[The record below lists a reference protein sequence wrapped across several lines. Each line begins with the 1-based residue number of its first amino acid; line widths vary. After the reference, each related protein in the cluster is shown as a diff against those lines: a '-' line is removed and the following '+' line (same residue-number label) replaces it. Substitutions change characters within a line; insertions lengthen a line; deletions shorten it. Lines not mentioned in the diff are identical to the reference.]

1 MKTFLLRFLQLI
13 ALGLFSWILAMYLMW
28 PAWGALA
35 VFFGCIGLWL
45 GYKLL
50 RRLWLLAR
58 SRAKL
63 AASEIHGR
71 AKVDTPAGLTRLN
84 LKWKQAIGTLRHS
97 SLRRYGNPIYALP
110 WYMVIGLP
118 GSGKT
123 TAVTQSR
130 PGSLVRGTAP
140 LDAIGPTE
148 NCEWWFLNRA
158 VILDTAGRYVA
169 ADNTETDQAEW
180 DRILELLSKY
190 RLKEGIN
197 GLVLCV
203 TADQL
208 MQASPDTLA
217 RQGQALRE
225 HINQLIRLFDRRFP
239 IHLLITQADHIPGF
253 EAWSRQLPAH
263 QINQALGFTGTLAE
277 GDGAEAQF
285 ADQALDQII
294 LRLRQLRLDTAIQG
308 QAPGPELLLFP
319 DEVERLRAGLKQFLA
334 ASMGNSPYLEQ
345 PLLRGIFLTS
355 ATQDGQHWPDLLG
368 RPAEA
373 SAAGP
378 VRKGLFLHDIFEY
391 VLPADH
397 GAWRPT
403 VIVDR
408 WRQATRNLATVTW
421 ICLCLAALGFLLVS
435 YYQTRTSL
443 KDIQDAYPRTSLD
456 KDLPVQERIQSLRGM
471 LRIINL
477 LDDHEQQWATRWL
490 AFSPDLISLENDIK
504 SQYVDGYRDL
514 QERNRREVIL
524 PALQDQDPA
533 HEKAY
538 STAVI
543 TLVRNINQT
552 QARIQGADYEQLLK
566 MPQAPEQITATLG
579 LNLPSSLGD
588 APAQMAAAFK
598 AWSPTDAPWLQDSLE
613 SDRTLLQ
620 QAVDQVDH
628 LPWLLSWANA
638 QPGLS
643 PVALRDFWL
652 PGSQGT
658 NYNEIPPAMTLAGD
672 QLIEKQLAA
681 IGQALD
687 NSTDFQF
694 KKGAFDAWYAS
705 ERMNTWRSFAW
716 SFDQGEQLITN
727 EPAWRD
733 LVTRVD
739 TVTSP
744 YYLFFDRLNT
754 EFARTPD
761 TDLPGWLQ
769 FAREFSTQRRATS
782 DNVSLDKASAI
793 IQTINTIGTRILH
806 PEIKGQ
812 AAAAAGSTL
821 NRSIQGVQAFAD
833 YAKQFD
839 VAAAKALEG
848 AGQAYQLSADY
859 FNLGTDPKAA
869 SSDLQTAQDSLNAFR
884 QASGYNLPDDQMIW
898 KLVGGPLR
906 ILTLYALE
914 QASCHIQQAWEHDV
928 LWKTQLA
935 VSTREADDQLF
946 GDQGS
951 VWAFAD
957 GPLKPFVKRQAS
969 GFSLLD
975 KNGFKAPLNPDFL
988 PFLNRS
994 VDTRVESVVK
1004 AKQAE
1009 AAKGKSANI
1018 LITARPLGVNEGAQA
1033 QPYSA
1038 ILSIQCAQ
1046 QEITLDNFN
1055 MAVTNSF
1062 DWSPEQCGDVT
1073 LRISI
1078 DDLTLTQRYP
1088 GPMGM
1093 ARFLADFQDGEHI
1106 FTPADFPQS
1115 EARLD
1120 ALDVRTIHV
1129 RYDFVGAD
1137 QLLTMADQ
1145 LDYLAQTDTPAVGA
1159 VPARVAL
1166 KVPDRAGQCWTAG
1179 SPRQIASTLPLYIQQ
1194 RANLLLN
1201 PSPPPEPEPEPPPPP
1216 PPPAPAPEP
1225 LRTHKVLAGDTL
1237 YSIARRYG
1245 TSIDAIQQLNHIKDN
1260 NLIITGRTLTIPPA
1274 ATGSAAKTG
1283 PAAKVTDFND

>member
-13 ALGLFSWILAMYLMW
+13 ALALFSWILAMYLMW

-35 VFFGCIGLWL
+35 VFFGCIGIWL
-45 GYKLL
+45 SYKLL
-50 RRLWLLAR
+50 RRLWLVTR

-71 AKVDTPAGLTRLN
+71 SQNDTPAGLTRLN
-84 LKWKQAIGTLRHS
+84 QKWKQTIASLRRS
-97 SLRRYGNPIYALP
+97 SLRRHGNPIYALP
-110 WYMVIGLP
+110 WYMVIGQP

-123 TAVTQSR
+123 TAITQSR

-140 LDAIGPTE
+140 QDIIEPTE

-180 DRILELLSKY
+180 NRILELLSKY

-208 MQASPDTLA
+208 IQASEDTLA
-217 RQGQALRE
+217 SQGQALRE

-239 IHLLITQADHIPGF
+239 IHLLITQCDHIPGF
-253 EAWSRQLPAH
+253 EAWSKVLSTSQLS
-263 QINQALGFTGTLAE
+263 QAMGFTGALAD
-277 GDGAEAQF
+277 GDGAEARF
-285 ADQALDQII
+285 ADQAIDQITA
-294 LRLRQLRLDTAIQG
+294 RLRQLRLDTAVQG
-308 QAPGPELLLFP
+308 LDLSPELLLFP
-319 DEVERLRAGLKQFLA
+319 DEIERLRAGLKQFLA

-355 ATQDGQHWPDLLG
+355 AHQDGQHWPDILDQKTG
-368 RPAEA
+368 NTRPV
-373 SAAGP
+373 P
-378 VRKGLFLHDIFEY
+378 VRKGLFLHDVFEY
-391 VLPADH
+391 VLPADRS
-397 GAWRPT
+397 AWQPT
-403 VIVDR
+403 IIVDR
-408 WRQATRNLATVTW
+408 WRQATRNLATLTW
-421 ICLCLAALGFLLVS
+421 LCLCLAALGFLLVS

-443 KDIQDAYPRTSLD
+443 LQIRDAYPKTSLN
-456 KDLPVQERIQSLRGM
+456 KDQPAQERIQALRGM
-471 LRIINL
+471 LSIINL
-477 LDDHEQQWATRWL
+477 IDDHEQQWATRWL
-490 AFSPDLISLENDIK
+490 AFSPDLIGLENDIK
-504 SQYVDGYRDL
+504 SNYVDGYREL
-514 QERNRREVIL
+514 LERNRREVII
-524 PALQDQDPA
+524 PALQQDDPA
-533 HEKAY
+533 HEQAY
-538 STAVI
+538 SAAI
-543 TLVRNINQT
+543 LTLTRNINQT

-579 LNLPSSLGD
+579 LDLPSSLDG

-598 AWSPTDAPWLQDSLE
+598 AWSPTNAPWLEDTAT

-620 QAVDQVDH
+620 QAIDQTDH
-628 LPWLLSWANA
+628 FPWLLSWANH
-638 QPGLS
+638 QSGLS

-658 NYNEIPPAMTLAGD
+658 NHNEIPPAMTLVGY
-672 QLIEKQLAA
+672 QRIEKQLDE
-681 IGQALD
+681 IGQAL
-687 NSTDFQF
+687 NQSTDFQF
-694 KKGAFDAWYAS
+694 KKGAFEAWYAS
-705 ERMNTWRSFAW
+705 ERLNTWRSFAW

-744 YYLFFDRLNT
+744 YYLFFDRLNA
-754 EFARTPD
+754 EFAGTPD
-761 TDLPGWLQ
+761 TELPGWLQ
-769 FAREFSTQRRATS
+769 FSREFSTQRRVSS
-782 DNVSLDKASAI
+782 DNISLDKASAI

-806 PEIKGQ
+806 PEIKGHVT
-812 AAAAAGSTL
+812 AAAGTTL
-821 NRSIQGVQAFAD
+821 NRSIQGVQAFSD

-848 AGQAYQLSADY
+848 TGQAYQLSADY
-859 FNLGTDPKAA
+859 FSLGTDPKAA

-884 QASGYNLPDDQMIW
+884 KASGYNQPDDQMVW

-906 ILTLYALE
+906 ILTQYALE

-935 VSTREADDQLF
+935 VSSREANDQLF

-957 GPLKPFVKRQAS
+957 GPLKPFVQRQAS
-969 GFSLLD
+969 GFSLLVKD
-975 KNGFKAPLNPDFL
+975 SYKAPLNGDFL

-994 VDTRVESVVK
+994 VNTRVESVVK
-1004 AKQAE
+1004 TKQAE
-1009 AAKGKSANI
+1009 AVKGKSANI
-1018 LITARPLGVNEGAQA
+1018 LITARPLGVNEGAKA
-1033 QPYSA
+1033 QPYAA
-1038 ILSIQCAQ
+1038 ILSIQCSQ
-1046 QEITLDNFN
+1046 QEVTLDNFN

-1073 LRISI
+1073 LRIDI

-1093 ARFLADFQDGEHI
+1093 ARFLTDFKDGEHI

-1115 EARLD
+1115 QARLD

-1129 RYDFVGAD
+1129 RYDFTGAD
-1137 QLLTMADQ
+1137 QLLAMADQ
-1145 LDYLAQTDTPAVGA
+1145 LSYLAETDTPAAGVG
-1159 VPARVAL
+1159 VTPARVAL
-1166 KVPDRAGQCWTAG
+1166 KIPDRVGQCWTAG
-1179 SPRQIASTLPLYIQQ
+1179 PPRQTASTLPLYIQQ
-1194 RANLLLN
+1194 RADLLLN
-1201 PSPPPEPEPEPPPPP
+1201 PTPEPDPVQAPEPPPPP
-1216 PPPAPAPEP
+1216 PPKPAPPE
-1225 LRTHKVLAGDTL
+1225 RTHKVLVGDTL
-1237 YSIARRYG
+1237 YSLARHYG
-1245 TSIDAIQQLNHIKDN
+1245 TTIEALQKLNHIKND
-1260 NLIITGRTLTIPPA
+1260 NLILIGRTLKIPP
-1274 ATGSAAKTG
+1274 TESNPT
-1283 PAAKVTDFND
+1283 